1 MNNMPRTNTGKKYK
15 DRQNNERR
23 IVYWL
28 RRHKEKLSRVLGKV
42 MK

>member
-1 MNNMPRTNTGKKYK
+1 MSNLGKKYK

-28 RRHKEKLSRVLGKV
+28 RKHLNKLDSVLEKVGK
-42 MK
+42 K